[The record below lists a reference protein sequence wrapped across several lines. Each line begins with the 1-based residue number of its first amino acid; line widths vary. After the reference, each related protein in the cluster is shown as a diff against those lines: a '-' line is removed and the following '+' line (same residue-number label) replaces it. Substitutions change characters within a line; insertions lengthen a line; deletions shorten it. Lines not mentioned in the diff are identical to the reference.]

1 MLLKQLSINVNHL
14 NPKKM
19 NIIEKIKK
27 AASENGLTV
36 SLSGDKR
43 TRLLF
48 RVSPKPNLYKILY
61 LTDGCP
67 DIFRQMCT
75 YLVQNK
81 PNVQFINVN
90 RHMGEWEASFIEGD
104 FKVEIVHHYYRKHI
118 TFYKI

>member
-1 MLLKQLSINVNHL
+1 
-14 NPKKM
+14 M

-36 SLSGDKR
+36 SLSRDKR

-48 RVSPKPNLYKILY
+48 GVSPKPNLYKILY

-67 DIFRQMCT
+67 YIFRQMCA
-75 YLVQNK
+75 YLAQNK

-90 RHMGEWEASFIEGD
+90 RHMDEWEASFIEGD

>member
-1 MLLKQLSINVNHL
+1 
-14 NPKKM
+14 M
-19 NIIEKIKK
+19 NIIEKIQK

-36 SLSGDKR
+36 SLISGER

-48 RVSPKPNLYKILY
+48 GVSPNPKLYKILY
-61 LTDGCP
+61 LSEGCP
-67 DIFRQMCT
+67 DIFRQMCA

-81 PNVQFINVN
+81 PNVRFINVN
-90 RHMGEWEASFIEGD
+90 PHMDEYVASFIEGD

>member
-1 MLLKQLSINVNHL
+1 
-14 NPKKM
+14 M

-36 SLSGDKR
+36 SLSRDKR

-48 RVSPKPNLYKILY
+48 GVYPNPKLYKILY
-61 LTDGCP
+61 LSEGCP

-75 YLVQNK
+75 YLIQNK

-90 RHMGEWEASFIEGD
+90 VHIGDYVASFIEGD
-104 FKVEIVHHYYRKHI
+104 FKVKIVSHHGRKHI

>member
-48 RVSPKPNLYKILY
+48 GVSPNPKLYKILY

-67 DIFRQMCT
+67 DIFRQMCI

-81 PNVQFINVN
+81 PNVYIYVELD
-90 RHMGEWEASFIEGD
+90 GDYVASFIEGD
-104 FKVEIVHHYYRKHI
+104 FKVKIVSQNGRQHI